1 MKLYN
6 HHDGSKQIWSYN
18 PIVKGC
24 IPELTQVYEV
34 KRRLAIT
41 CIHFRLEVLGYENIS
56 YRWILGDILKDGDT
70 VNNFSTWYNL
80 LKNNTI

>member
-41 CIHFRLEVLGYENIS
+41 CIRFRFGVLGNEMVHYN
-56 YRWILGDILKDGDT
+56 WVLGDVLKNGDQL
-70 VNNFSTWYNL
+70 NNFSTWYNS
-80 LKNNTI
+80 LKNN